1 MAGLRQV
8 LEKHRDIELND
19 SWLMELKLDYNLQFM
34 LDYFI
39 KTSRLALLNR
49 EQRTRVQTM
58 NSIQCI
64 KWMQFIKSNAKYLET
79 VQSDRFNRINYS
91 NVSILEFRVK
101 LLIPL
106 NVFLYSFF
114 IQTLSIFFMKGI
126 IIWLY
131 SWEV

>member
-1 MAGLRQV
+1 
-8 LEKHRDIELND
+8 
-19 SWLMELKLDYNLQFM
+19 
-34 LDYFI
+34 
-39 KTSRLALLNR
+39 
-49 EQRTRVQTM
+49 M

-79 VQSDRFNRINYS
+79 VKSDRFNRINYS

-126 IIWLY
+126 II
-131 SWEV
+131 